1 MFRDIENY
9 SKYILRDKKNNK
21 RGASESIFSPHK
33 KQKRKGKEK
42 KDHFLKIP
50 KLEA

>member
-21 RGASESIFSPHK
+21 RGASEGILSYIKSKKRYNSIAETK
-33 KQKRKGKEK
+33 
-42 KDHFLKIP
+42 
-50 KLEA
+50 